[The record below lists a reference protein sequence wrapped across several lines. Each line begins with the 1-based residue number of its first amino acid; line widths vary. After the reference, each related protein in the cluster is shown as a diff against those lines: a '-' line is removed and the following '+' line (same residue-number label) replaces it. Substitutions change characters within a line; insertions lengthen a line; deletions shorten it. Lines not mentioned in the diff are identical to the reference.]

1 MLGHMTKLRA
11 YEGGCHCGRI
21 AFEVEGDIQQVIECN
36 CSICSKRGYLLW
48 FVPREQLRLSTPAT
62 DMATYTFNRHVIQ
75 HRFCPTCGCAPFG
88 EGADPSG
95 AVRAAVNLRCVEGV
109 DPSTLEIRQF
119 DGRSR

>member
-1 MLGHMTKLRA
+1 MTYK
-11 YEGGCHCGRI
+11 GGCHCGRI

-95 AVRAAVNLRCVEGV
+95 AARAAVNLRCLEGV